1 MTIDRRN
8 LLLGA
13 SLVLLGARAA
23 DSADAGEPTAG
34 KAAGREKVLGIG
46 GFFFR
51 SRNPKELADWY
62 QRHLG
67 IDPIP
72 TDYNQHGWQQS
83 AGPTAFAPFPQESG
97 YFGNP
102 QQTFMLNFRVR
113 SMDAMVAQ
121 LNASNIA
128 VKVDPQSYPNGR
140 FARLHDPD
148 GNPIEL
154 WEPDGHEQTR

>member
-13 SLVLLGARAA
+13 STLAVLGAANAA
-23 DSADAGEPTAG
+23 ESERQGVNMTDT
-34 KAAGREKVLGIG
+34 RERVLGIG
-46 GFFFR
+46 GLFFR
-51 SRNPKELADWY
+51 SRNPKELAEWY

-67 IDPIP
+67 IDPTP
-72 TDYNQHGWQQS
+72 TDYNHQVWQQA
-83 AGPTAFAPFPQESG
+83 AGPTAFSPFPQDSK

-102 QQTFMLNFRVR
+102 QQAWMVNFRVR
-113 SMDAMVAQ
+113 NLDAMVAQ
-121 LNASNIA
+121 LSASDIS
-128 VKVDPQSYPNGR
+128 VKVDGKNYPNGR

-154 WEPDGHEQTR
+154 WEPAGRDAHS

>member
-1 MTIDRRN
+1 MDRRN

-13 SLVLLGARAA
+13 STLAILGAATAA
-23 DSADAGEPTAG
+23 EPEQKGVNMAN
-34 KAAGREKVLGIG
+34 ARERVLGIG

-62 QRHLG
+62 QHHLG
-67 IDPIP
+67 IDPTP
-72 TDYNQHGWQQS
+72 TEHNHQVWQQA
-83 AGPTAFAPFPQESG
+83 AGATVFAPFPHDTG

-102 QQTFMLNFRVR
+102 QQAWMMNFRVR
-113 SMDAMVAQ
+113 SLDAMVAQ
-121 LNASNIA
+121 LSAANIP
-128 VKVDPQSYPNGR
+128 VKVDAESSPIGR

-154 WEPDGHEQTR
+154 WEPAAPSGR